1 MGLFVNTDLGL
12 FLLRLGL
19 AIIFLYHGGMKL
31 KAPGMMA
38 KGLGWQSWQV
48 SLLGLV
54 EVIGALSVLVGVYAP
69 YGGLAL
75 ALVMIGAL
83 YFKMV
88 KWKIPFF
95 GMDKMGWEFDLILLV
110 VSLAV
115 FLGNV
120 GAYAL
125 LP

>member
-1 MGLFVNTDLGL
+1 MALAVNMDLGL
-12 FLLRLGL
+12 FILRLGL
-19 AIIFLYHGGMKL
+19 GIIFLYHGGMKL

-54 EVIGALSVLVGVYAP
+54 EVLGGLSVLVGVYP
-69 YGGLAL
+69 TYGALAL
-75 ALVMIGAL
+75 ALLMIGAL
-83 YFKMV
+83 YFKIA
-88 KWKIPFF
+88 KWKTPFF
-95 GMDKMGWEFDLILLV
+95 AMDKMGWEFDLILLV

-120 GAYAL
+120 GVYAL

>member
-1 MGLFVNTDLGL
+1 MVLPVNTDLGL
-12 FLLRLGL
+12 FILRLGL
-19 AIIFLYHGGMKL
+19 GFIFLYHGGMKL

-48 SLLGLV
+48 VLLGLV
-54 EVIGALSVLVGVYAP
+54 EVLGALSVIFGVYTL
-69 YGGLAL
+69 YGAAALGLVL
-75 ALVMIGAL
+75 IGAL
-83 YFKMV
+83 YYKII
-88 KWKIPFF
+88 KWKTPFF
-95 GMDKMGWEFDLILLV
+95 AMDKMGWEFDLILLAA
-110 VSLAV
+110 SLAV